1 MTLARQLDILVAAL
15 AVLAFVA
22 GTLIGVGSARS
33 LLDAQLAQRAR
44 TALEGLEQSAAAGG
58 DPVVLARAVE
68 VLAASG
74 CCEYVRVGMPG
85 SPARVER
92 SVSPTVPSVAPHWFA
107 TLFPV
112 GQSAVR
118 GPIRGVPDAEIEV
131 RPARAT
137 AYDDLWLAAGAAAL
151 YAGLSAAVLVIAGWL
166 GVRALLAPLRVIEAN
181 ARSVL
186 DGRAAG
192 PLPAARAVDLEC
204 VGRALGTLGRK
215 FEQMLQGAQG
225 LALALRE
232 QVATDPLTGLASRR
246 RLLDVLAFRRHNP
259 ERGRGGMLMLVQVEG
274 LSGLNES
281 LGYAAGD
288 DLLRDVAA
296 VLTGLFGTDSR
307 NLVAHLAGADF
318 AVLLEDLGER
328 EAGAVE
334 DATVRALADLRR
346 IPDTGWITRVRVGS
360 APLSG
365 QSVSALF
372 ADADRALRT
381 PRVAAVG
388 SAASGRQAAVPTGA
402 EARPE
407 GGADD
412 LDERV
417 SLVFQPVVAAGSR
430 VLLHE
435 EAFARVR
442 TPAGGEPVPAGEF
455 LAAATGSTLAVA
467 LDRAVVRAALG
478 ALGRPK
484 AGVSVAVNLTPATVR
499 DGAAFT
505 DWLSGLCRQ
514 APDEARRLLL
524 EIPEHCLPEAADGL
538 RAMASGLAPFGVALA
553 IDHLGMGFGALGCL
567 RAAPLHYVKID
578 GSFSANLERDPQ
590 SQFFVRAIAQ
600 IAHGLDIAVLLEAV
614 EAEGVWAMLP
624 ELQVDGGQGYHLGRP
639 A

>member
-246 RLLDVLAFRRHNP
+246 RWTSSHSAGTTR
-259 ERGRGGMLMLVQVEG
+259 
-274 LSGLNES
+274 SGA
-281 LGYAAGD
+281 AAG
-288 DLLRDVAA
+288 
-296 VLTGLFGTDSR
+296 
-307 NLVAHLAGADF
+307 
-318 AVLLEDLGER
+318 
-328 EAGAVE
+328 
-334 DATVRALADLRR
+334 
-346 IPDTGWITRVRVGS
+346 
-360 APLSG
+360 
-365 QSVSALF
+365 
-372 ADADRALRT
+372 
-381 PRVAAVG
+381 
-388 SAASGRQAAVPTGA
+388 
-402 EARPE
+402 
-407 GGADD
+407 
-412 LDERV
+412 
-417 SLVFQPVVAAGSR
+417 
-430 VLLHE
+430 
-435 EAFARVR
+435 
-442 TPAGGEPVPAGEF
+442 
-455 LAAATGSTLAVA
+455 
-467 LDRAVVRAALG
+467 
-478 ALGRPK
+478 
-484 AGVSVAVNLTPATVR
+484 
-499 DGAAFT
+499 
-505 DWLSGLCRQ
+505 C
-514 APDEARRLLL
+514 
-524 EIPEHCLPEAADGL
+524 
-538 RAMASGLAPFGVALA
+538 
-553 IDHLGMGFGALGCL
+553 
-567 RAAPLHYVKID
+567 
-578 GSFSANLERDPQ
+578 
-590 SQFFVRAIAQ
+590 
-600 IAHGLDIAVLLEAV
+600 
-614 EAEGVWAMLP
+614 
-624 ELQVDGGQGYHLGRP
+624 
-639 A
+639 